1 MKFFKKKTCK
11 FCGGI
16 SEIKFI
22 CKCDEIFD
30 SCYECFIIH
39 IDDCNNK
46 SDCESKIYLPKI
58 VAEKI

>member
-1 MKFFKKKTCK
+1 MKLFKKKRCD
-11 FCGGI
+11 FCSKI
-16 SEIKFI
+16 SGIKFI
-22 CKCDEIFD
+22 CKCDKKFN